1 MAPPLP
7 AARPDRV
14 FAHPD
19 YALFWASRFASTLG
33 VMVEG
38 VTLGWQVYDVAR
50 HTQTVAES
58 AFMVGMIGL
67 AQFLPLFALTL
78 VAGAVA
84 DHFDRKKIYMACLAS
99 EVVCVGVLIWI
110 SHMAQ
115 PPLWGIFAIAVLFG
129 AIRSFQSPAMSALA
143 PMLVPR
149 ALLPRA
155 IALGSLA
162 WQTGAILGPWLGG
175 VLVATSSA
183 TAYAAAGGLYVISAL
198 AMSQIRASTQPQ
210 RQGGGRVA
218 MVREG
223 LDYVWANKIVLG
235 AISLDLVA
243 VLLGGATALLPVYAR
258 DILHVGAGGF
268 GVLRSGPAI
277 GACVCAFV
285 LGRRPLTRRAGLW
298 MFGAVALFGLATSGS
313 RLGFRRLGRPDRRQ
327 IVADALKTIL
337 GRGALGR
344 RQHRHAAADQAHQD
358 GVRRDIAGRFA
369 GCPGDLRGLHCR
381 LGNCAFGQPFAHAPQ
396 QPHAE
401 PDRLT
406 GLEFAHDRH
415 EPRRVER
422 AGSDGR
428 HGAET
433 AGRRHGLA
441 VLHLGLL
448 LGDPRVGLRRIY
460 VGERLVN
467 QVLVLGA
474 GEALDRVIARH
485 RRHVRP
491 RARDGVE
498 RRHHRIVQPERS
510 AGHVQARRRAER
522 CRLGRAGRHA
532 SGRLARVQSGVEG
545 VLAFGEYRHQGCA
558 TASGS
563 KAVASRLR

>member
-1 MAPPLP
+1 MASPLP

-50 HTQTVAES
+50 HTMTVAES

-298 MFGAVALFGLATSGS
+298 MFGAVALFGLATIVFALS
-313 RLGFRRLGRPDRRQ
+313 R
-327 IVADALKTIL
+327 VMALSVL
-337 GRGALGR
+337 A
-344 RQHRHAAADQAHQD
+344 
-358 GVRRDIAGRFA
+358 
-369 GCPGDLRGLHCR
+369 
-381 LGNCAFGQPFAHAPQ
+381 
-396 QPHAE
+396 
-401 PDRLT
+401 
-406 GLEFAHDRH
+406 
-415 EPRRVER
+415 
-422 AGSDGR
+422 
-428 HGAET
+428 
-433 AGRRHGLA
+433 LA
-441 VLHLGLL
+441 VLGGH
-448 LGDPRVGLRRIY
+448 DQR
-460 VGERLVN
+460 
-467 QVLVLGA
+467 
-474 GEALDRVIARH
+474 
-485 RRHVRP
+485 VRP
-491 RARDGVE
+491 PDPGPD
-498 RRHHRIVQPERS
+498 HH
-510 AGHVQARRRAER
+510 
-522 CRLGRAGRHA
+522 AGRHA
-532 SGRLARVQSGVEG
+532 RTGGGGLQRVHRCLQRAGGVRERRG
-545 VLAFGEYRHQGCA
+545 GA
-558 TASGS
+558 
-563 KAVASRLR
+563 ASRPGGRGPVRRSRIGDRHGALVQTLSDAAEGGSTAGPAPCRRLTRLPVHP